1 MSNSLELL
9 RGPIADTQKKC
20 KIISDI
26 VTEYNDKVH
35 GSQSYITQDNSIQ
48 LIVYYEVSDR
58 KKEVK
63 RKFEKCAINLYSIT
77 IEQ

>member
-9 RGPIADTQKKC
+9 LGPIADTQKKC

-35 GSQSYITQDNSIQ
+35 GSQSHIMQDNSIQ
-48 LIVYYEVSDR
+48 LIVYYEVPEGKR
-58 KKEVK
+58 EEVN
-63 RKFEKCAINLYSIT
+63 ENLRIL
-77 IEQ
+77 

>member
-20 KIISDI
+20 EIISDI

-35 GSQSYITQDNSIQ
+35 VIKSHIMQDNSIQ
-48 LIVYYEVSDR
+48 LIV
-58 KKEVK
+58 
-63 RKFEKCAINLYSIT
+63 
-77 IEQ
+77 